1 VIGRKSL
8 DSPLDYREL
17 WLQLAARVE
26 ELSAKAATD
35 AMNDDDEVSIRK
47 KQGAYRFGYT
57 ILSEMDRMVEEARA
71 QFGPLR
77 QSRAGL
83 A

>member
-1 VIGRKSL
+1 MIGNKRL

-26 ELSAKAATD
+26 ELSAKAASD
-35 AMNDDDEVSIRK
+35 AMHSDEERDIRR
-47 KQGAYRFGYT
+47 KQGEYRFGYT

>member
-1 VIGRKSL
+1 MIARKSL

-26 ELSAKAATD
+26 ELLAKAASD
-35 AMNDDDEVSIRK
+35 AMNEDDEASIRK

-77 QSRAGL
+77 QSRTGL